1 MRIDDELKILAVK
14 TDMTITEMGRR
25 MDKSPQAFSQK
36 IKRGTFTLDDLQEIA
51 MATGSTFECAFVQ
64 KSCAGNCEYRKYRR
78 CYGERDRS

>member
-1 MRIDDELKILAVK
+1 MRIDNELKILAVK

-51 MATGSTFECAFVQ
+51 IATGSTFECAFVLPN
-64 KSCAGNCEYRKYRR
+64 GDRIEIGGRK
-78 CYGERDRS
+78 